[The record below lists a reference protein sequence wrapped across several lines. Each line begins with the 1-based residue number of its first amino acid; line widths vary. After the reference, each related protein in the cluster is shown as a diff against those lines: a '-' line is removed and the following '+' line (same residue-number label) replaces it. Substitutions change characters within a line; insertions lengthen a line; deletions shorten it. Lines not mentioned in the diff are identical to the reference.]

1 MGRKTNPNS
10 FNSLKKIPQLWS
22 FLRSVEYSYLV
33 RKNILLTEIIKHF
46 FEKKGFITKSCFL
59 ILHKESNT
67 ASLFLSFY
75 ILKSKMKY
83 KKKTRRKK
91 KKQKDNIS
99 LFFFT
104 KKKGLKKAFNV
115 FKSKGGK
122 RSLIKAFL
130 RKNLKRSSV
139 LKKNVYFEKLNK
151 LNRALFKKI
160 ILSSK
165 TGVTQFYLFK
175 NRVVSFKKQF
185 SFLCKLEKKKKKKS
199 NIRRSSIYPRHFFFF
214 STRF

>member
-83 KKKTRRKK
+83 KKKDQKK
-91 KKQKDNIS
+91 KEK
-99 LFFFT
+99 T
-104 KKKGLKKAFNV
+104 K
-115 FKSKGGK
+115 
-122 RSLIKAFL
+122 R
-130 RKNLKRSSV
+130 
-139 LKKNVYFEKLNK
+139 
-151 LNRALFKKI
+151 
-160 ILSSK
+160 
-165 TGVTQFYLFK
+165 
-175 NRVVSFKKQF
+175 
-185 SFLCKLEKKKKKKS
+185 
-199 NIRRSSIYPRHFFFF
+199 
-214 STRF
+214 